1 MQQNGGNKREAGPHG
16 VDKSSIYALLSTLG
30 GQGINKGD
38 WRIIGKAKLAL
49 FSNHSDGFT

>member
-30 GQGINKGD
+30 GQGIDKGD